1 MRRPWLSCDEW
12 TIRNV
17 SLTSPPIIDDT
28 KTFHRSASTIAGQT
42 LEGENFVLW
51 QQVYRFLLKCV
62 RQLEAGRKI
71 PGDISYLTDGFQTY
85 HVPAPS
91 FDRSPSVAE
100 QNIEQMLQATEPEP
114 APVLRSASFES
125 VPDAF
130 ANPSGFIAMTAGM
143 SDPSTGPY
151 HQWLQEKASAIMENL
166 RPPPK
171 QNPKAGKPFMLPK
184 CQASGKEFLD
194 PAVQLAVYRHRALRL
209 VYATAAALAKSKAS
223 GMSEAESWNKHMLC
237 VIDAARAHTEYQI
250 LENIH
255 ETLRTIPPEYQEL
268 KPVLTRLMSLYALST
283 IMNPHSP
290 AAITWAE
297 DGHLSYSQ
305 LNDIR
310 EVVHDLLGELYFE
323 AIGLTDAWDF
333 TDASLCSAIGC
344 YDGNAYERMMSWVR
358 QLPINVKARENGQV
372 YKKGW
377 EETLKPFLREG
388 MVRAK
393 L

>member
-1 MRRPWLSCDEW
+1 M
-12 TIRNV
+12 
-17 SLTSPPIIDDT
+17 
-28 KTFHRSASTIAGQT
+28 
-42 LEGENFVLW
+42 EGENFVLW

-62 RQLEAGRKI
+62 RRLEAGQKI
-71 PGDISYLTDGFQTY
+71 AGDLSYLTIGFQTY

-91 FDRSPSVAE
+91 FDRSPAAAE
-100 QNIEQMLQATEPEP
+100 QIIDDMLHTTEQEA
-114 APVLRSASFES
+114 VSAQKSTS
-125 VPDAF
+125 HVSIPDAF
-130 ANPSGFIAMTAGM
+130 ADPGAFVAMTAAM

-151 HQWLQEKASAIMENL
+151 HHWLQEKASEVMESL
-166 RPPPK
+166 RTPPK
-171 QNPKAGKPFMLPK
+171 QNPKAGQARVLPR
-184 CQASGKEFLD
+184 CQASGKDFVKPD
-194 PAVQLAVYRHRALRL
+194 VQLAIYRHRALRL
-209 VYATAAALAKSKAS
+209 VYTTAAALAKSKAS

-255 ETLRTIPPEYQEL
+255 ESLVNIPPEYQKL

-283 IMNPHSP
+283 IMNPSST

-333 TDASLCSAIGC
+333 SDASLCSAIGC
-344 YDGNAYERMMSWVR
+344 YDGNVYERMMSWVR

-372 YKKGW
+372 YKRGW
-377 EETLKPFLREG
+377 EDTLKPFLMEG
-388 MVRAK
+388 RVRAK

>member
-1 MRRPWLSCDEW
+1 MS
-12 TIRNV
+12 
-17 SLTSPPIIDDT
+17 SPASAAT
-28 KTFHRSASTIAGQT
+28 KYSHRSASTIAGQT

-62 RQLEAGRKI
+62 RRLEAGQKI
-71 PGDISYLTDGFQTY
+71 AGDLSYLTNGFQTY

-91 FDRSPSVAE
+91 FDRSPAAAE
-100 QNIEQMLQATEPEP
+100 QIIDDMLHTTEQEA
-114 APVLRSASFES
+114 VSAQKSTS
-125 VPDAF
+125 HVSIPDAF
-130 ANPSGFIAMTAGM
+130 ADPGAFVAMTAAM

-151 HQWLQEKASAIMENL
+151 HHWLQEKASEVMESL
-166 RPPPK
+166 RTPPK
-171 QNPKAGKPFMLPK
+171 QNPKAGQARVLPR
-184 CQASGKEFLD
+184 CQASGKDFVKPD
-194 PAVQLAVYRHRALRL
+194 VQLAIYRHRALRL
-209 VYATAAALAKSKAS
+209 VYTTAAALAKSKAS

-255 ETLRTIPPEYQEL
+255 ESLVNIPPEYQKL

-283 IMNPHSP
+283 IMNPSST

-310 EVVHDLLGELYFE
+310 EMVHDLLGELYFE

-333 TDASLCSAIGC
+333 SDASLCSAIGC
-344 YDGNAYERMMSWVR
+344 YDGNVYERMMSWVR

-372 YKKGW
+372 YKRGW
-377 EETLKPFLREG
+377 EDTLKPFLMEG
-388 MVRAK
+388 RVRAK